1 MEPGK
6 TTLVEL
12 ICQTKK
18 PTSGEINY
26 YFDDDKIKEH
36 IGVQFQEGTW
46 PLGLSAYDII
56 DFYKGIYPHI
66 KEDKIKQLVEI
77 FDLKKFYK
85 KSLNKLS
92 GGQRQRFNALL
103 AVIHNPDL
111 IILDEVTTGLDI
123 QMRNNILKF
132 LKQQAIEKE
141 KTIILVSHNSDEIEY
156 LCQRVIL
163 LHNGSIL
170 IDLTIQQVFEK
181 YQSVAKMM
189 HAYFE
194 GGLS

>member
-1 MEPGK
+1 MAPGK

-36 IGVQFQEGTW
+36 IGVQFQEGNW

-56 DFYKGIYPHI
+56 DFYKGIYPYI
-66 KEDKIKQLVEI
+66 KDETIKQLVEI

-85 KSLNKLS
+85 KSLNKSS

-103 AVIHNPDL
+103 AVLHNPDL

-132 LKQQAIEKE
+132 LKQQAIEQE
-141 KTIILVSHNSDEIEY
+141 KTIILVSHNPDEIEY

-163 LHNGSIL
+163 LHNSSIL
-170 IDLTIQQVFEK
+170 IDLTVQQVLEK

-189 HAYFE
+189 FVYFE